1 MTFRRS
7 PALLLTLLLAL
18 QASACTVVPVS
29 RPYYYPRE
37 TVYVAPPP
45 PRVQYVAPAPVVSEI
60 WIGSTPGWGSPRR
73 DWHDHGHHHGHRE
86 HRHDKHRG
94 WR

>member
-29 RPYYYPRE
+29 RPYYPRE

-73 DWHDHGHHHGHRE
+73 DWHDHGHHHGYHHG